1 MILRAMSEP
10 TKSTPSRTITLP
22 SGSLLSGLLLLA
34 GFLASCSSNPKNPL
48 TPSPPDDHSPP
59 TSMFSVIGTPH
70 VAVRFAA
77 TLTESPGTSTVG
89 GMFSVTM
96 YDSIGRRIFL
106 NDVRLNSVPMHEEV
120 DGLGLPSRY
129 VLTGAELPGIAIGD
143 TIRLDALDGG
153 DFTPPFTYLIVPSHL
168 TLPPSATV
176 IHENQD
182 LVLPF
187 TGAVERVLLTLT
199 DNQGKRLRV
208 NLQLESYTG
217 QNKIF
222 IPARDLVGL
231 AIGDIQVATDVLD
244 TEVILENGQ
253 LAQDVTFETRQNR
266 LWSLQP

>member
-1 MILRAMSEP
+1 
-10 TKSTPSRTITLP
+10 
-22 SGSLLSGLLLLA
+22 
-34 GFLASCSSNPKNPL
+34 
-48 TPSPPDDHSPP
+48 
-59 TSMFSVIGTPH
+59 MFTVVGTPH
-70 VAVRFAA
+70 VAVKFAA
-77 TLTESPGTSTVG
+77 SLTESPGTPDLG

-106 NDVRLNSVPMHEEV
+106 NDVRLNSVVMHEET

-129 VLTGAELPGIAIGD
+129 LLTAAELPGIAIGD

-153 DFTPPFTYLIVPSHL
+153 DFTPPFAYVIVPSHL
-168 TLPPSATV
+168 TLPPNGTV

-187 TGAVERVLLTLT
+187 TGAVERVLLTFT
-199 DNQGKRLRV
+199 DTQGKRLRV
-208 NLQLESYTG
+208 NLQIENYTG

-244 TEVILENGQ
+244 TELILENGQ
-253 LAQDVTFETRQNR
+253 LAQDVSFETRQNR